1 MANDPI
7 VTKLGNV
14 SAYLDAVAHGFTGT
28 RAEFGELL
36 ANSAKLSSDVTQLKA
51 DLDANDISVRL
62 SFSGD
67 YAPYYQFG
75 WQLGDSSSGSINPSR
90 KYRITSQIVTYESP
104 VTLVLDDGY
113 QLYTVIYND
122 DGTVKNTISWRSAI
136 MVSAG
141 QKVSITIKKTS
152 GDSSI
157 VLDALE
163 VLSHLHFLFANCG
176 DYLLF
181 YGNPN
186 NVTAISNPVYARMGS
201 DPISGAIGRLR
212 VRANGY
218 RHFLQTFEADGTK
231 LTDTN
236 FVSGDYEYAL
246 DVTRTY
252 KIWFARIDNQNI
264 EANDIE
270 KNVAVFMQRSGVPDA
285 VSLNES
291 QLPYV
296 QQLFGGRPSLI
307 GTDHELAFVHFS
319 DVHRSQTNWN
329 RVMQFAKQFS
339 GNLSFA
345 IHTGDFVA
353 GDQRGYT
360 NLYENGFDSGIP
372 ELNVVGNHD
381 VYTDFAN
388 RTMATKSVTKSLIFP
403 DTSDWGV
410 TWGTDDEP
418 MSYYKDFATK
428 KVRLVV
434 LDCYYDKE
442 SQASW
447 LATVLAEA
455 KSLGY
460 AVITATHEV
469 TKSLTEFVDCTF
481 TTKDIDALTTAGLNH
496 SSTPYD
502 AVIKAF
508 KDSGGEHVCNLC
520 GHEHVDIIGYSEN
533 GILNVVIGASL
544 GYDSTSSDIYRA
556 VNTRT
561 FDLFNAV
568 SINQNQ
574 HLIKIVRIG
583 ANTDHYLQGR
593 NVLCYDYQ
601 SKKVIANY

>member
-1 MANDPI
+1 M
-7 VTKLGNV
+7 
-14 SAYLDAVAHGFTGT
+14 LDV
-28 RAEFGELL
+28 
-36 ANSAKLSSDVTQLKA
+36 
-51 DLDANDISVRL
+51 
-62 SFSGD
+62 
-67 YAPYYQFG
+67 P
-75 WQLGDSSSGSINPSR
+75 
-90 KYRITSQIVTYESP
+90 
-104 VTLVLDDGY
+104 
-113 QLYTVIYND
+113 
-122 DGTVKNTISWRSAI
+122 
-136 MVSAG
+136 
-141 QKVSITIKKTS
+141 
-152 GDSSI
+152 
-157 VLDALE
+157 E

-181 YGNPN
+181 FGNPN
-186 NVTAISNPVYARMGS
+186 NALAVSNPVYSRMGS
-201 DPISGAIGRLR
+201 GLISGTIGRLR
-212 VRANGY
+212 VRASGY

-231 LTDTN
+231 LADTN

-246 DVTRTY
+246 DVTRSY
-252 KIWFARIDNQNI
+252 KIWFARIDNSNI
-264 EANDIE
+264 DADDSE
-270 KNVAVFMQRSGVPDA
+270 KNVAVFMQRSGVPDV

-296 QQLFGGRPSLI
+296 QQLFSGRPSLL

-372 ELNVVGNHD
+372 ELSVVGNHD
-381 VYTDFAN
+381 VYTNFAN
-388 RTMATKSVTKSLIFP
+388 RTMATKSVTKALIFP
-403 DTSDWGV
+403 NTSDWGV
-410 TWGTDDEP
+410 TWGTDNEP
-418 MSYYKDFATK
+418 MNYYKDFATE

-434 LDCYYDKE
+434 LDCYYDTE

-469 TKSLTEFVDCTF
+469 TKSLTDCVDCTF
-481 TTKDIDALTTAGLNH
+481 TTKDIAALTTAGLNH

-508 KDSGGEHVCNLC
+508 KDSGGEHICNLC

-544 GYDSTSSDIYRA
+544 GYDSTSSDIYRSE
-556 VNTRT
+556 NTRT

-568 SINQNQ
+568 SVNTNQ

-583 ANTDHYLQGR
+583 ANTDHYSQER
-593 NVLCYDYQ
+593 NVLCFDYINGTVV
-601 SKKVIANY
+601 SNH